1 MNSIVSRDITSRR
14 ILRIA
19 LPILFSNATIPILG
33 AVDTGVIGQLGDPA
47 AIGAVGIGAIIIS
60 AIYWVFGFLRMGTVG
75 LTSQAYG
82 AKDFMEVDALLGR
95 CLIVGF
101 SAGLIIILIQ
111 SVAFQLALNIS
122 PASKEVELFAS
133 KYIKIR
139 IFSAPAAI
147 ALFGITGWLIA
158 LERTKSILLVQLFM
172 NGLNVILDILLVNHF
187 ELGIQ
192 GVAYA
197 SLVAEWCGFILGLYL
212 CRDRLMAKGFLNFLQ
227 IFDKKRLT
235 NMVNVNIDILIRSLL
250 LQMAIIS
257 FLFIGSDFGDLA
269 LASNQ
274 ILLQFIHI
282 VSYALDGFAHAAE
295 TLVGQSVGARD
306 RKSFR
311 QAAILT
317 TIWAGLICIIFV
329 MFFLIFGGHLVD
341 LMTVSPEVR
350 LEARK
355 YLPYLSILPLIGL
368 FSYMLDGIFIGATR
382 TRDMRNMM
390 FISFLGYVLVL
401 FLLIPNFENHGLWF
415 GLMALYILRAVTLS
429 LKYPALEASI

>member
-1 MNSIVSRDITSRR
+1 MNSIASKDITSRR

-133 KYIKIR
+133 KYIEIR

-212 CRDRLMAKGFLNFLQ
+212 CRDRLMAKGFINFLQ

-306 RKSFR
+306 RRSFR

-390 FISFLGYVLVL
+390 FISFLGYALVL

-415 GLMALYILRAVTLS
+415 GLIALYILRAVTLS

>member
-47 AIGAVGIGAIIIS
+47 AIGAVGIGAIIRS

-133 KYIKIR
+133 KYIEIR

-158 LERTKSILLVQLFM
+158 LERTKSILLIQLFM

-306 RKSFR
+306 RRSFR

>member
-133 KYIKIR
+133 KYIEIR

-306 RKSFR
+306 RRSFR

-329 MFFLIFGGHLVD
+329 MFFLIFGGHLID

-350 LEARK
+350 LETRK

>member
-133 KYIKIR
+133 KYIEIR

-212 CRDRLMAKGFLNFLQ
+212 CRDRLVAKGFLNFLQ

-306 RKSFR
+306 RRSFR

-329 MFFLIFGGHLVD
+329 MFFLIFGGHLID

>member
-47 AIGAVGIGAIIIS
+47 AIGAVGIGAIIRS

-133 KYIKIR
+133 KYIEIR

-306 RKSFR
+306 RRSFR

>member
-133 KYIKIR
+133 KYIEIR